1 MKQLFN
7 SRLLQVFFLSLLI
20 LACSKNGEPPTKTQL
35 LVSSSWKLKSA
46 TVNGGDAM
54 HLIQDC
60 QKDNIITFTSNGNGT
75 IAEGATKCNA
85 ADPDTVPFTWSFQN
99 NETILN
105 ISAELIAYGSNDM
118 TLTRLTT
125 TALVVLINY
134 TPPVGPSR
142 MIELTF
148 EH

>member
-1 MKQLFN
+1 
-7 SRLLQVFFLSLLI
+7 
-20 LACSKNGEPPTKTQL
+20 
-35 LVSSSWKLKSA
+35 
-46 TVNGGDAM
+46 M

-85 ADPDTVPFTWSFQN
+85 GDPDTVPFTWSFQN

-105 ISAELIAYGSNDM
+105 ISAELIAFGSNDM
-118 TLTRLTT
+118 TLVRLT
-125 TALVVLINY
+125 ASVLVVTVNY